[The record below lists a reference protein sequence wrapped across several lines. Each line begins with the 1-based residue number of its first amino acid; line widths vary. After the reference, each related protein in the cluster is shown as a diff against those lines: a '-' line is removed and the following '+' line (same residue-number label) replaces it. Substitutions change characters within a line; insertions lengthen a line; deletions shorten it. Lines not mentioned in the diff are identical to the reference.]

1 MAQPEPLI
9 KDEFAQ
15 ALDQLATPKKRV
27 GRPPGSGRKA
37 TPSPNRPKNPGDLEA
52 DVYAIVTLINRTFMG
67 FLPAKAHYG
76 LKNGFLPEGFIAPP
90 GFPAWEGYNQ
100 LFDEEKALSHA
111 LAVEIGA
118 NTRLQGMFG
127 KAVAVSPHLLLAQVV
142 LGLAGNRLLMYQAEK
157 AQQRANANQN
167 GVRNRNED
175 VPAPVS
181 VENWG
186 TRRDSGEHGEGED
199 ISRIASVI
207 P

>member
-9 KDEFAQ
+9 KDDFVN
-15 ALDQLATPKKRV
+15 ALDALATPKRRV
-27 GRPPGSGRKA
+27 GRPPGGARK
-37 TPSPNRPKNPGDLEA
+37 TPAPNRPKNPGDLEA
-52 DVYAIVTLINRTFMG
+52 DVYAIVTLVNRTFMG

-76 LKNGFLPEGFIAPP
+76 LKNGHLPEGFIAPP

-100 LFDEEKALSHA
+100 LFDEERALSHA

-142 LGLAGNRLLMYQAEK
+142 LGLAGNRLLIYQAEK
-157 AQQRANANQN
+157 AQRRAILSQN
-167 GVRNRNED
+167 RTASED
-175 VPAPVS
+175 VPTPIS
-181 VENWG
+181 VEDWG
-186 TRRDSGEHGEGED
+186 TRGDSWEHGEGENLP
-199 ISRIASVI
+199 RVASIV